1 MENKQ
6 TYHRKKTQILSS
18 LLAVAKNTITQALR
32 MKVAV
37 VFIILLLVL
46 LPILGLTATGD
57 ETMKGRLQTFVG
69 YGFSLTSLLLC
80 LLAIIVSIYTITGDI
95 KNKQIHSVITKPIR
109 RYQLLLGK
117 MLGVLIL
124 NSALLLVF
132 SVIIYTLAIFLPGF
146 FEATPPELV
155 QLDNEF
161 FTARQAIPMPQKD
174 VTVQVQQ
181 RYAELEK
188 LGQLPAD
195 YSKQQI
201 IDELTNQAQ
210 LAYRAA
216 DVGYALVWEFE
227 NIKPLT
233 TDFFIRFKY
242 EVPQYDYDGEIYGEW
257 IVGDPKYVKDGQP
270 VQTPIYDQVHKNSV
284 KIFNEIIIP
293 ATVIPKDGRLA
304 VKFGNY
310 PANDTSIIFPTNG
323 VALLYKAGSFN
334 ANFVRAAMLIL
345 LRVIFLTSL
354 ATMTSTFVSF
364 PVAVLVCL
372 VVFATVSASSFIIES
387 FTSLGTNVSIIYSYS
402 VKIFVQ
408 LMPAFDKFN
417 PAKFM
422 IDAQLL
428 SWFDLGKFALLMVCI
443 PSGLLLILAFVI
455 FSRREIAKI
464 II

>member
-1 MENKQ
+1 
-6 TYHRKKTQILSS
+6 
-18 LLAVAKNTITQALR
+18 

-46 LPILGLTATGD
+46 LPVLGLTATGD
-57 ETMKGRLQTFVG
+57 ETLKGRLQTFVG
-69 YGFSLTSLLLC
+69 YGLSLTSLLLC
-80 LLAIIVSIYTITGDI
+80 LLTIIVSIYTITGDI
-95 KNKQIHSVITKPIR
+95 KYKQIHSVITKPIR

-124 NSALLLVF
+124 DATLLLVF
-132 SVIIYTLAIFLPGF
+132 SAIIYTLAIYLPGF
-146 FEATPPELV
+146 FNATQQELV

-161 FTARQAIPMPQKD
+161 FTARQAIVIPQRD
-174 VTVQVQQ
+174 VTREVQQ

-188 LGQLPAD
+188 LGRLPAD

-210 LAYRAA
+210 LAGRAA

-242 EVPQYDYDGEIYGEW
+242 EVPQYDSDTEIYGEW
-257 IVGDPKYVKDGQP
+257 IVGDPKFVKDGQP
-270 VQTPIYDQVHKNSV
+270 VQTPIYDEIHKNSI
-284 KIFNEIIIP
+284 KTFSEIIIP
-293 ATVIPKDGRLA
+293 ADVITKDGRLA

-310 PANDTSIIFPTNG
+310 PANDTSVIFPTNG

-334 ANFVRAAMLIL
+334 ANFVRASLLIL

-364 PVAVLVCL
+364 PVAILVCL
-372 VVFATVSASSFIIES
+372 VIFATVSASSFIIES
-387 FTSLGTNVSIIYSYS
+387 FTSLGSNVSIVYSYS
-402 VKIFVQ
+402 VKLIVQ
-408 LMPAFDKFN
+408 IMPAFDTFN

-422 IDAQLL
+422 IDAQIL
-428 SWFDLGKFALLMVCI
+428 SWFDLGKFALLMVFI
-443 PSGLLLILAFVI
+443 PSGLLLVLAFAI